1 MAQGS
6 TSQGRGLHDT
16 AKITDRSGRWD
27 DRARFRL
34 LLLAAKIFLRVGNLK
49 LGYRNENPARVGDG
63 IGPECSIRI
72 NDAEFLRHVFH
83 MPDLTIG
90 EAYMDGSWSM
100 AQGELAHAI
109 AYLLR
114 NERHLAANPM
124 FKGIGAIRGIVQ
136 SSRVNTPAESRAN
149 VAHHYDIGNDLY
161 RAFLD
166 EGMNYSC
173 AFFEHADQDLRGAQ
187 LNKLRTTIQRLD
199 IAPGMSVLDI
209 GSGWGELTRM
219 ISRDSDADQVT
230 GITLATEQFNLARKR
245 AGDEFGNR
253 LRYCLE
259 DYRDHATANP
269 ERYDRIVSIGMFEH
283 VGKEQFQTYFQA
295 VRRMLKAGGLAL
307 IHSIIRPTSGPT
319 SPWVDKYIFPGGFIP
334 RLSDLV
340 NSGLEA
346 GLSLAHKPFHHDN
359 TNYATTL
366 RHWRKRFNDAYPTLD
381 HSHYDERFRRMWNFY
396 LAGSEASF
404 DANGFSVAQVLF
416 RKNA

>member
-1 MAQGS
+1 M
-6 TSQGRGLHDT
+6 T
-16 AKITDRSGRWD
+16 
-27 DRARFRL
+27 
-34 LLLAAKIFLRVGNLK
+34 
-49 LGYRNENPARVGDG
+49 
-63 IGPECSIRI
+63 
-72 NDAEFLRHVFH
+72 
-83 MPDLTIG
+83 
-90 EAYMDGSWSM
+90 
-100 AQGELAHAI
+100 QGELAHAI
-109 AYLLR
+109 GYLLR
-114 NERHLAANPM
+114 NERHLAENPLI
-124 FKGIGAIRGIVQ
+124 KAIAAIRNRIAPPHQ
-136 SSRVNTPAESRAN
+136 PNTPAKSRAN

-161 RAFLD
+161 RSFLD

-187 LNKLRTTIQRLD
+187 LNKLRTTIRRLD
-199 IAPGMSVLDI
+199 VAPDMSVLDI

-219 ISRDSDADQVT
+219 IARDSDADQVT
-230 GITLATEQFNLARKR
+230 GITLATEQYNLARER

-283 VGKEQFQTYFQA
+283 VGTEQFQTDFQA
-295 VRRMLKAGGLAL
+295 VRRMLKAGGVAL

-319 SPWVDKYIFPGGFIP
+319 SPWIDKYIFPGGFIP

-346 GLSLAHKPFHHDN
+346 GLSLAHKPFHHDH

-366 RHWRKRFNDAYPTLD
+366 RHWRKRFNQAYPTLD

-416 RKNA
+416 RKNS